1 MYSQVHADFE
11 SKPLVGRL
19 CTTHPTFARMN
30 QYVDMS
36 SKEGIDHEIC
46 TSVERERERERER
59 GEGEERMRE
68 KRFIQI
74 YIFIMERERK
84 LNKIIAKN
92 YST

>member
-1 MYSQVHADFE
+1 MYSQVHASFE
-11 SKPLVGRL
+11 SKPLVGRSR
-19 CTTHPTFARMN
+19 TMHPTFARMN

-46 TSVERERERERER
+46 TLVER
-59 GEGEERMRE
+59 EERMRE